1 MTLGAS
7 HAANRVAG
15 VVVQRSYA
23 GETLTHLVR
32 LADGSTLRA
41 TVALG
46 QGLSAAQARI
56 GDTVTL
62 SWEPDACIVLNQ

>member
-1 MTLGAS
+1 
-7 HAANRVAG
+7 
-15 VVVQRSYA
+15 
-23 GETLTHLVR
+23 VR

-46 QGLSAAQARI
+46 QGLSAAQAGI

-62 SWEPDACIVLNQ
+62 SWDADACIVLGR